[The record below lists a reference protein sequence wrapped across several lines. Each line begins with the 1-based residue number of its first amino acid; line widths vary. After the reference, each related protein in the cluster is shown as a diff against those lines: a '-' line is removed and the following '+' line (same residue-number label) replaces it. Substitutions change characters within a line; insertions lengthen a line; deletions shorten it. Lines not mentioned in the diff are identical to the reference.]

1 MKLLL
6 FGILLSIS
14 FSQKLNLQQ
23 STLNQLEIAVEN
35 ASRSGRI
42 VWAEEFSGL
51 T

>member
-1 MKLLL
+1 MKFLL
-6 FGILLSIS
+6 FGFLISIS

-23 STLNQLEIAVEN
+23 STLSQLEIAVEN

-51 T
+51 S